1 MPRYTG
7 RMNANFKAGTLIA
20 ALIASSLLLCGC
32 GNKGPLVLPT
42 SPVEAPP
49 PEATPVEAAPAAE
62 PVDATDATAPEAQTP
77 AEEGQPE
84 EGQPEEEPVTPPSDD
99 GNG

>member
-1 MPRYTG
+1 
-7 RMNANFKAGTLIA
+7 MNVNFKAGTLIA

-42 SPVEAPP
+42 SPVEVLPP
-49 PEATPVEAAPAAE
+49 DATPAETVPAAE
-62 PVDATDATAPEAQTP
+62 PVTGATDATAPEAPTP
-77 AEEGQPE
+77 TEEGQS
-84 EGQPEEEPVTPPSDD
+84 EEEPATPPSDN